1 MATLLMRLQGTQ
13 SWGDG
18 SRFTYYRETADRPT
32 KSGVLGLV
40 ACALGRGRDEK
51 IIDLAVL
58 RFGVRV
64 DVAGGEWMDFHTV
77 QGLPRAG
84 GGTKPQH
91 VTQRFYLSPETTF
104 LVGLEGDKYLL
115 RCVQDALREPVWMP
129 YLGRRAC
136 VPMAP
141 IWLSDG
147 LREEQGLQAALRSY
161 PWLGR
166 GDPPEKLLVELPASG
181 SWQWRQDQPLRG
193 RRFAQRSVRTFAVP
207 TPSSVPA
214 LDRGLDQ
221 ESEGGE

>member
-51 IIDLAVL
+51 IIDLAFL

-64 DVAGGEWMDFHTV
+64 DVPGGKWMDFHTV
-77 QGLPRAG
+77 QGLPRAR

-104 LVGLEGDKYLL
+104 LAGLEGDKYLL
-115 RCVQDALREPVWMP
+115 RRIQDALREPVWAP

-141 IWLSDG
+141 VWLPDG
-147 LREEQGLQAALRSY
+147 LREEQGLEAALRSY

-166 GDPPEKLLVELPASG
+166 GDPPEKLLVELPDAG

-193 RRFAQRSVRTFAVP
+193 RRFAQRSVRSFAVQ
-207 TPSSVPA
+207 TPPA
-214 LDRGLDQ
+214 LVLDRG
-221 ESEGGE
+221 EE

>member
-13 SWGDG
+13 SWGVD

-64 DVAGGEWMDFHTV
+64 DVAGGEWIDFHTV

-91 VTQRFYLSPETTF
+91 VTQRWYLSPETTF

-115 RCVQDALREPVWMP
+115 RRIQDALREPVWMP

-147 LREEQGLQAALRSY
+147 LREEQGLEAALRSY
-161 PWLGR
+161 PWLGWGLGQ

-214 LDRGLDQ
+214 LE